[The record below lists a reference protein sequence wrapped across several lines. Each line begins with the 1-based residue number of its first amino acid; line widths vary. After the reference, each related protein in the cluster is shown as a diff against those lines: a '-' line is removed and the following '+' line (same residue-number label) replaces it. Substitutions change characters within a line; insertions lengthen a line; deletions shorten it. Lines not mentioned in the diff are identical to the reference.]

1 MWGVGHQKI
10 SCNYMQNNKCEGGQ
24 GEAAT
29 GFRFIIVPIEEEEE
43 NNDDDINDVY
53 EDDDENDDDD
63 DNDGSG
69 GVYDD
74 DKKNNDAKQYT
85 YDLHR
90 GINSI

>member
-10 SCNYMQNNKCEGGQ
+10 SCSYMQNNKCEGGQ

-29 GFRFIIVPIEEEEE
+29 SIRFITVPIEEEE

-53 EDDDENDDDD
+53 EDDDGNDDDD
-63 DNDGSG
+63 SDGSG

-74 DKKNNDAKQYT
+74 DKKNNDAKQ
-85 YDLHR
+85 
-90 GINSI
+90 